1 MANLEK
7 HPKKAMEE
15 FEQAESS
22 MVPACARAPRLIG
35 QYTKNRRNYSG
46 ARWGREGRTGEV
58 ILRMENLPAT
68 PHNREVMRERVR
80 AMNQQLEE
88 AGVPFRLRMI

>member
-7 HPKKAMEE
+7 HPKRAMEQLE
-15 FEQAESS
+15 MAES

-35 QYTKNRRNYSG
+35 QYTKNRRTYGG
-46 ARWGREGRTGEV
+46 ARRGREGRTGEV
-58 ILRMENLPAT
+58 ILRIEDMPAT
-68 PHNREVMRERVR
+68 PHNREAMRERVR